1 MLNPLPVKIALALLF
16 LIWLNI
22 AFGQDKEQPPTTIQK
37 PINITSLSNF
47 SPNKQKRWIRIDEV
61 VVETINLALTPTEE
75 QLAQAE
81 STEIKALLKRDPT
94 ALKNIW
100 LHDFTQAEPHNK
112 VHNDTNLLP
121 HYLSL
126 HRRIERILIAG
137 NHVYVSGME
146 YAVQIKEEN
155 TVQTQVAQKY
165 THLWIKEL
173 FGWRLASK
181 RYD

>member
-22 AFGQDKEQPPTTIQK
+22 AFGQDKEQPTITVHK

-61 VVETINLALTPTEE
+61 VVETFNLALTPTEE
-75 QLAQAE
+75 QLARAE
-81 STEIKALLKRDPT
+81 STEIKALLKGDPT

-100 LHDFTQAEPHNK
+100 LQDFTRDKTYNK
-112 VHNDTNLLP
+112 VHHDQNPLP

-126 HRRIERILIAG
+126 HRRIEKILIVG
-137 NHVYVSGME
+137 NHVYVSGTE
-146 YAVQIKEEN
+146 YAVQ
-155 TVQTQVAQKY
+155 VQDNSHVNTQVARKY

-173 FGWRLASK
+173 FGWRLATK
-181 RYD
+181 TYE